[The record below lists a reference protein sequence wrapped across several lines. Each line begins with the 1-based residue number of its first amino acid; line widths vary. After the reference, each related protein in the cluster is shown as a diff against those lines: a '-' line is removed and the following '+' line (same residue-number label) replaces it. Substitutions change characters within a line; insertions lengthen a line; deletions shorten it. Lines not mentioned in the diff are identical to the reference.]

1 LIAERA
7 CTRLIGLAARPLLV
21 AFFFALVAMPGRE
34 LKMSDKLLWLRMY
47 TEVLSDPKVQTLPD
61 SLFKA
66 WINLLIIA
74 KLNNQK
80 GKLPESIHSMAF
92 SLHLTD
98 EKLTKYLKILT
109 DTGLIDNGVMHGWE
123 KRQYESD
130 NDPTNNA
137 RQKRYREQHSNAL
150 HNASITPPRVQSTD
164 TPKAPI
170 DRSPIEVWTER
181 LCERHPAPS
190 DPRYPAT
197 FCADNW
203 HRLGENE
210 VAYAEWMQAV
220 YRGLEAWCEHWAI
233 DGNRFA
239 QSLDKWLSGG
249 GWKKAPPKVA
259 ESSNGKRGQ
268 QQSSLPDFD
277 DLINDPYH
285 GGPGR

>member
-1 LIAERA
+1 
-7 CTRLIGLAARPLLV
+7 
-21 AFFFALVAMPGRE
+21 
-34 LKMSDKLLWLRMY
+34 MSWLRLYVETMD
-47 TEVLSDPKVQTLPD
+47 DPKVMQLDPKVFRAWVICLCLAKEGNAGYGIIPPA
-61 SLFKA
+61 SVVAFKLHVSESA
-66 WINLLIIA
+66 AAKYIA
-74 KLNNQK
+74 ELV
-80 GKLPESIHSMAF
+80 
-92 SLHLTD
+92 
-98 EKLTKYLKILT
+98 EKQ
-109 DTGLIDNGVMHGWE
+109 LIDVSESGSTPHNWNG
-123 KRQYESD
+123 RQYVSD
-130 NDPTNNA
+130 VSTSRVKRFRNRQIAVSGNDDETF
-137 RQKRYREQHSNAL
+137 QKRPQSTEY
-150 HNASITPPRVQSTD
+150 RVQSTD